1 MKNILE
7 NVRLDAISKLKSE
20 KVGQSQLADAVS
32 SIMELSTTAQNK
44 GLFALEEAVENVSSD
59 FLKKLIMLVV
69 DGTDPA
75 AVVEIATNEYWTN
88 ALEGTQ
94 AMMDYMYL
102 RGMLGIQSGEN
113 SRTLEEI
120 LLSLMPLEQ
129 QKEYKLRRNSAK
141 RQFAIMSRTEIEEK
155 FAAGS
160 PSFEDRDVLERVSS
174 LEKQI
179 CLLPD
184 RSIQRLLRDVDDRVL
199 AVCAYAFKEETRW
212 RILDQLSQ
220 RRVNT
225 IVEEIVCSTLT
236 SQEEVS
242 ESIKKVYFVISELQK
257 DGDIHVVDVE

>member
-20 KVGQSQLADAVS
+20 KVDQSQLADAVS
-32 SIMELSTTAQNK
+32 SIMELSNVAQQK
-44 GLFALEEAVENVSSD
+44 GLFALEEALENISSD

-69 DGTDPA
+69 DGADPA

-88 ALEGTQ
+88 ASEGTQ
-94 AMMDYMYL
+94 AMVDYMYL

-120 LLSLMPLEQ
+120 LLSLIPLEE
-129 QKEYKLRRNSAK
+129 QKEDKSRRNGAK
-141 RQFAIMSRTEIEEK
+141 RQFAMMSRTEIEEK

-160 PSFEDRDVLERVSS
+160 PSFQDRDVLESISS

-179 CLLPD
+179 SLLPD
-184 RSIQRLLRDVDDRVL
+184 RSIQRLLRDVDDQIL

-212 RILDQLSQ
+212 KILDQLSR
-220 RRVNT
+220 RRVFA
-225 IVEEIVCSTLT
+225 IMEEIARGTLI
-236 SQEEVS
+236 SEKEVLK
-242 ESIKKVYFVISELQK
+242 SIEKVVFVIRELQK
-257 DGDIHVVDVE
+257 DGEIHVVEVE

>member
-1 MKNILE
+1 MENILE

-20 KVGQSQLADAVS
+20 KVDQSQLADAVS
-32 SIMELSTTAQNK
+32 SIMELFNVARNK

-75 AVVEIATNEYWTN
+75 AVVEIATNEYWMN

-94 AMMDYMYL
+94 AMMDYIYI

-120 LLSLMPLEQ
+120 LLSLMPLEE
-129 QKEYKLRRNSAK
+129 QKEDKSRRNGAK
-141 RQFAIMSRTEIEEK
+141 RQFAMMSRTEIEEK
-155 FAAGS
+155 FAASS
-160 PSFEDRDVLERVSS
+160 PSFEDRDVLESISS

-179 CLLPD
+179 SLLPD
-184 RSIQRLLRDVDDRVL
+184 RSIQRLLRDVDDQIL

-212 RILDQLSQ
+212 KILDQLSR
-220 RRVNT
+220 RRVFA
-225 IVEEIVCSTLT
+225 IMEEIARGTLIG
-236 SQEEVS
+236 EKEVLK
-242 ESIKKVYFVISELQK
+242 SIEKVVFVIRELQK
-257 DGDIHVVDVE
+257 DGEIHAVDAE